1 VGLVQ
6 HGHLSEFVA
15 ASLAAHASHLAQHWL
30 ERALAA
36 TPRSPA
42 PLGGAA
48 AGAPGPGAPAPGAP
62 APGAPAS
69 TAHGVAGDAAA
80 VAERAEQVVRALA
93 ASVLSSTAASLV
105 MAGDHTAARRVLA
118 SGGGTGAGGAPG
130 PDARPAGEMMRLGWS
145 AGAAAFAAG
154 HSVHHVVR
162 DADLLLAVVLAD
174 VERAVADVPPGPGAT
189 AADALAVARRL
200 HRATGRYAQAA
211 VSGFV
216 HALLRGLRER
226 YRLLRHDLRNPLG
239 TIRSAL
245 SLMEDESVPVETR
258 QGPNIRAMV
267 ARNAGSLDRLISRRL
282 DDAAATALL
291 APPHEVRLRDVAQA
305 ARREVREAARLA
317 GAEIVVDVR
326 GDAPLHVDGAALE
339 LTLTTVLLSAL
350 ARAAPGA
357 TVRVSC
363 ADHAPRPDPTP
374 GALPGAPCGGADE
387 DCVCVVMRV
396 DIEPPGP
403 AFIDPA
409 FTGASSTGASSTGAS
424 STGAPGGG
432 AAANGT
438 AGQSSRDRADTDAD
452 MALPRWDAHGLGL
465 AIALAGDHGGRLG
478 VAADVPATRDAEAL
492 VAALAYAPSIF
503 LRLPLMEV
511 GPSAGTRP
519 TDGAT
524 AAPDTALPAVPA
536 VPAPTVRT

>member
-1 VGLVQ
+1 M
-6 HGHLSEFVA
+6 
-15 ASLAAHASHLAQHWL
+15 

-36 TPRSPA
+36 TPRSLA
-42 PLGGAA
+42 PQAGATPGVPGRDGPDPTAEAGAA
-48 AGAPGPGAPAPGAP
+48 L
-62 APGAPAS
+62 
-69 TAHGVAGDAAA
+69 
-80 VAERAEQVVRALA
+80 ERAEQVVRALA
-93 ASVLSSTAASLV
+93 AGVLSSTAASLV
-105 MAGDHTAARRVLA
+105 MAGEHAAARRVLA
-118 SGGGTGAGGAPG
+118 SDGTGEGAPREM
-130 PDARPAGEMMRLGWS
+130 RPAGEIMRLGWS

-174 VERAVADVPPGPGAT
+174 VERAVADLPPGPGAT

-245 SLMEDESVPVETR
+245 SLMEDETVPVETR

-291 APPHEVRLRDVAQA
+291 APPHAVRLRDVVQA

-317 GAEIVVDVR
+317 GVEVVVDVR
-326 GDAPLHVDGAALE
+326 GDAPSHVDGAALE

-374 GALPGAPCGGADE
+374 GSLPGAPCGETDE

-396 DIEPPGP
+396 DVEL
-403 AFIDPA
+403 
-409 FTGASSTGASSTGAS
+409 
-424 STGAPGGG
+424 PGGALPGEPDSG
-432 AAANGT
+432 ARGD
-438 AGQSSRDRADTDAD
+438 GADQDALAL
-452 MALPRWDAHGLGL
+452 ALPRWDEHGLDL

-478 VAADVPATRDAEAL
+478 VEADVPPAQDAGSL
-492 VAALAYAPSIF
+492 VAALMRAPSIF
-503 LRLPLMEV
+503 LRLPLIEM
-511 GPSAGTRP
+511 GPPAAERPGAGVAPPSSR
-519 TDGAT
+519 
-524 AAPDTALPAVPA
+524 AAAQTPS
-536 VPAPTVRT
+536 PTVRA

>member
-1 VGLVQ
+1 MQ

-36 TPRSPA
+36 TPRS
-42 PLGGAA
+42 LGPRAGAA
-48 AGAPGPGAPAPGAP
+48 TSVPGA
-62 APGAPAS
+62 
-69 TAHGVAGDAAA
+69 DAANLAADGA
-80 VAERAEQVVRALA
+80 VAVERAEQVVRALA
-93 ASVLSSTAASLV
+93 AGVLSSAAASLV
-105 MAGDHTAARRVLA
+105 MAGQHAAAQRVLA
-118 SGGGTGAGGAPG
+118 GGSTGDGAPR
-130 PDARPAGEMMRLGWS
+130 AMRPAGEVMRLGWS

-174 VERAVADVPPGPGAT
+174 VERAVADLAPGPGAT

-245 SLMEDESVPVETR
+245 SLMEDETVPVETR
-258 QGPNIRAMV
+258 HGPNIRAMV

-317 GAEIVVDVR
+317 GVDVVVDVR

-374 GALPGAPCGGADE
+374 GALPGAPCGEADE

-396 DIEPPGP
+396 DVER
-403 AFIDPA
+403 
-409 FTGASSTGASSTGAS
+409 
-424 STGAPGGG
+424 PGGAVPRGADGSAREG
-432 AAANGT
+432 AAGP
-438 AGQSSRDRADTDAD
+438 DAPAL
-452 MALPRWDAHGLGL
+452 ALPWWDEHGLGL
-465 AIALAGDHGGRLG
+465 AVALAADHGGRLG
-478 VAADVPATRDAEAL
+478 VEADVPAVRDAGSL

-503 LRLPLMEV
+503 LRLPLIEM
-511 GPSAGTRP
+511 GPPAAERPAAGATPPSTPPSTPPPTPPPGPASAQTARP
-519 TDGAT
+519 TVGA
-524 AAPDTALPAVPA
+524 
-536 VPAPTVRT
+536 